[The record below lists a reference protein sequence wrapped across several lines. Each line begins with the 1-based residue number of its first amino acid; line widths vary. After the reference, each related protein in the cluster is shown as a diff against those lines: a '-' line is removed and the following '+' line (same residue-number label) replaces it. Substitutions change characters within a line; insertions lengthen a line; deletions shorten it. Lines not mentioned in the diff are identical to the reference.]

1 MAGVMLVGA
10 PANAATT
17 TTNFTSACV
26 AASTIGDQPQNVGA
40 SMTVDAPAQVAP
52 GEVFTY
58 RIQPNASSYPD
69 KQSIATTTNLS
80 RLKYDYELPANTEWV
95 SGAVVAGTAVGLD
108 NVAPNVLLVND
119 SGTADPNGRVIRLSG
134 NNQVAGNGPSTS
146 TNSEGGIRV
155 PKTKKN
161 LDGSNSSDSATWFR
175 LPAIDITVRALNPGV
190 IQPRV
195 RIEGNA
201 QNYGAYEGFSTSL
214 AKASAGILGT
224 QWAPTRCVPRN
235 DKGQPLNAGA
245 GPLATINVVAAQAS
259 TTTSL
264 TAPGTAETGTPV
276 TLTATV
282 APNNAT
288 GSVQFKD
295 NGTDIGT
302 AVPVSGGTASLNHSF
317 TTAGSHSVTAVFTA
331 TGNFTGSTSAAST
344 VTVSDPTPVDVE
356 TALGL
361 TIPQNAETGTAVDLT
376 ANVTPSNAQGTVQF
390 KDNGTNIGSPVTVA
404 AGAATLSHPFAAAG
418 SHSITAEFT
427 GAPGF
432 TGSVAGAQTVT
443 VTDPVVPDVETT
455 TTVSAPANAA
465 TGAPI
470 TLTANVAPT
479 NATGT
484 VQFTANGSDIGS
496 PATVSNGV
504 ATLQHTFSAAGVQAI
519 GAVFSGGAGFAGST
533 AAQTQNVTVTDP
545 DVATTTS
552 LTVPQNAETGT
563 AVDLTANVLPAGATG
578 TVQFQ
583 DNGTDIGDAV
593 TVSNGVATL
602 SHAFTT
608 AGSHSI
614 TASFSGGAGFAGS
627 AASAQTVTV
636 TDPAVPDT
644 ETTTTVTVPGT
655 AETGASVTLS
665 AAVAPVP
672 TGGTVQFKVAGANV
686 GTPVNVDGSGHATM
700 PYTFNAAGAY
710 DVSAVYSGTTGFA
723 TSTASA
729 QSVTVSDPASS
740 DVETALELQ
749 VPATAET
756 GVAANLTATVTPAN
770 AAGTVQFSVDGNPVG
785 TPQAVSGGTATLS
798 YPFAS
803 AGTKSVTAAFTG
815 GTGFANSSAGAQT
828 VTVTDPAV
836 PDTETTTTVSVPAT
850 AETGTSVTLSAAVAP
865 VPTGGTV
872 QFKVAGANVGTPVN
886 VDGSGHATMPYTFN
900 AAGAY
905 DVSAVYSGT
914 TGFATSTASAQSV
927 TVSDPA
933 PQDEDTT
940 LAVAVQATA
949 ETGDDVD
956 LTATVTPA
964 NAQGAVQF
972 SVNGSPV
979 GIPVAVS
986 GGTATL
992 SHTFAAAGS
1001 FSVTAAFTGGAGF
1014 ANSTA
1019 GAQTVV
1025 VSDPIPVD
1033 VVTTTMLSV
1042 PGNAKT
1048 GEAEELYATVYN
1060 STTSEVVPSG
1070 GTVEFFDGA
1079 TSLGTAAV
1087 IDGVATLSHTFTTV
1101 GTHTITA
1108 TFSGATGFAGSD
1120 AAAKQVSVTVP
1131 TPVDVETATVLTVPA
1146 NAAKGAAVQ
1155 LSVQVTGAGNAPVS
1169 GTVQFFDGATPIGD
1183 AVQVVNGVAVL
1194 NHTFTTAGAHS
1205 IHAVFS
1211 GGQGVADSTSGSQT
1225 IQVSGGNSGN
1235 IFGSLSGILGGL
1247 LGNLNF
1253 GS

>member
-1 MAGVMLVGA
+1 MQNSILRRCAAPVTGAALVAGVMLVGA
-10 PANAATT
+10 PANAVTATVSFKNT
-17 TTNFTSACV
+17 CKASAIITV
-26 AASTIGDQPQNVGA
+26 DKTADTGMTI
-40 SMTVDAPAQVAP
+40 DAPASVAA
-52 GEVFTY
+52 GATFTY
-58 RIQPNASSYPD
+58 RIQPSAGSIPD
-69 KQSIATTTNLS
+69 KESIATTGDIV
-80 RLKYDYELPANTEWV
+80 RMKVDYAIPDNATFV
-95 SGAVVAGTAVGLD
+95 SAAVVPGTATANID
-108 NVAPNVLLVND
+108 NASGGDLSVLRVND
-119 SGTADPNGRVIRLSG
+119 SGSADANGSILRLSG
-134 NNQVAGNGPSTS
+134 SNQLIANSPSTGTS
-146 TNSEGGIRV
+146 DAGMRV
-155 PKTKKN
+155 RKTKTDLSGN
-161 LDGSNSSDSATWFR
+161 PTGGDTWFR
-175 LPAIDITVRALNPGV
+175 LPAIDVTITANSPGV
-190 IQPRV
+190 IQPKV
-195 RIEGNA
+195 RTSGSAATYGND
-201 QNYGAYEGFSTSL
+201 QNYYTFQ
-214 AKASAGILGT
+214 AKSSAGN
-224 QWAPTRCVPRN
+224 APTRCTPR
-235 DKGQPLNAGA
+235 DGKSSALNAGA
-245 GPLATINVVAAQAS
+245 GPLATINVVAAQVS
-259 TTTSL
+259 TNTTL
-264 TAPGTAETGTPV
+264 TTPGTAEAGAPV

-295 NGTDIGT
+295 NGTDIGS
-302 AVPVSGGTASLNHSF
+302 PVTVAGGTAGLDHTF
-317 TTAGSHSVTAVFTA
+317 TAAGSHSITAVFTA
-331 TGNFTGSTSAAST
+331 TGNFTGSTSAASV

-356 TALGL
+356 TTLGL
-361 TIPQNAETGTAVDLT
+361 TVPQNAETGAVVDLT

-390 KDNGTNIGSPVTVA
+390 KDNGINIGSPVTVA
-404 AGAATLSHPFAAAG
+404 AGAATLAHPFAAAG
-418 SHSITAEFT
+418 AHSITAQFT

-432 TGSVAGAQTVT
+432 AGSTALAQSVT
-443 VTDPVVPDVETT
+443 VTDPVVPDTETT

-465 TGAPI
+465 TGAPV

-484 VQFTANGSDIGS
+484 VQFTANGSNIGS
-496 PATVSNGV
+496 PATVLNGV
-504 ATLQHTFSAAGVQAI
+504 ATLQHTFSAAGAQAI
-519 GAVFSGGAGFAGST
+519 GAVFTGDAGFAGST
-533 AAQTQNVTVTDP
+533 TTQTKTVTVTDP

-644 ETTTTVTVPGT
+644 ETTTTVTVPDT

-686 GTPVNVDGSGHATM
+686 GTPVNVDGSGHATT

-710 DVSAVYSGTTGFA
+710 DVSAVYSGAAGFA

-729 QSVTVSDPASS
+729 QSVTVSDPA
-740 DVETALELQ
+740 
-749 VPATAET
+749 
-756 GVAANLTATVTPAN
+756 
-770 AAGTVQFSVDGNPVG
+770 
-785 TPQAVSGGTATLS
+785 
-798 YPFAS
+798 
-803 AGTKSVTAAFTG
+803 
-815 GTGFANSSAGAQT
+815 
-828 VTVTDPAV
+828 V
-836 PDTETTTTVSVPAT
+836 PDTQTATTVSVPAT
-850 AETGTSVTLSAAVAP
+850 AETGASVTLSAEVAP
-865 VPTGGTV
+865 VPSGGTV

-886 VDGSGHATMPYTFN
+886 VNASGNATMPYTFN
-900 AAGAY
+900 AAG
-905 DVSAVYSGT
+905 SFAVTAEFSGT
-914 TGFATSTASAQSV
+914 SGFAASTAGAQTV
-927 TVSDPA
+927 TVSDPTPSDVETA
-933 PQDEDTT
+933 LELQVP
-940 LAVAVQATA
+940 ATA
-949 ETGDDVD
+949 ETGADVD
-956 LTATVTPA
+956 LTATVNPA
-964 NAQGAVQF
+964 NAAGTVQF
-972 SVNGSPV
+972 SVDGSPV
-979 GIPVAVS
+979 GAPVAVS

-992 SHTFAAAGS
+992 SHAFASAGTK
-1001 FSVTAAFTGGAGF
+1001 SVTAMFTGGAGF
-1014 ANSTA
+1014 LNSSA
-1019 GAQTVV
+1019 GAQPVT

-1033 VVTTTMLSV
+1033 AVTTTMLNV

-1048 GEAEELYATVYN
+1048 GEAENLYATVFN

-1079 TSLGTAAV
+1079 TPLGTAPV
-1087 IDGVATLSHTFTTV
+1087 VDGVATLSHTFTTA
-1101 GTHTITA
+1101 GTHSITA

-1169 GTVQFFDGATPIGD
+1169 GTVQFFDGTTPIGD
-1183 AVQVVNGVAVL
+1183 AVQVVNGVADL

-1225 IQVSGGNSGN
+1225 IQVTGGSTGGGL
-1235 IFGSLSGILGGL
+1235 GSLSGILGGL